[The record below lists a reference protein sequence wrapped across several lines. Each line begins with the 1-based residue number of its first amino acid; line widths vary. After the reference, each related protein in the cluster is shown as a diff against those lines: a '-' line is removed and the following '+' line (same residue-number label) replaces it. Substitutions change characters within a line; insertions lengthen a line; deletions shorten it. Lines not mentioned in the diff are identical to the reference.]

1 MPKRTVRSSLV
12 KTKINCLKCK
22 KVIKEETQN
31 YIKCDKCEKTFHL
44 SCTDLTKREFEML
57 IDNESETFECEY
69 CREEED
75 DDSEREKE
83 ISLNSRSV
91 SSINKFN
98 RLKGLLSSIPILP
111 DIIAIQETWF
121 QNAITQIYSIPGYK
135 VVHCCREDGYGGTS
149 VYVRDK
155 WVYTVDY
162 CKSESFLDIIAI
174 SLLNFKVN
182 ARPMKF
188 LTFYRSQ
195 KCSVEQFKFTLES
208 MLNDHAGSPI
218 VLVGD
223 TNIDRYHSSY
233 YNEMLDLF
241 QSFGCENAHE
251 MVTRPLSNTCIDHVF
266 SNFVERV
273 DVDSVECDI
282 SDHNL
287 VFCKIK
293 SKIMRNDFVEVM
305 KTKCDYQ
312 KAKRYLS
319 DELSPDFGSLN
330 VQDQTDRLTS
340 CIQGAIAYSTT
351 VSKTLKHA
359 RFMMTPWINVNLQH
373 LITIKFKLL
382 KRRKKERGNEAI
394 QDSLKRISRIISI
407 ANKRSREAYYAEN
420 IDRAANDP
428 KRGWNFINEVLGKKG
443 HKELELKDVQGR
455 RISNNLDKANA
466 LNTYFLD
473 SVMSLRRGIL
483 VDPGDNINIFHTLSG
498 DIDSVFSIE
507 QVDNNCI
514 MEVIENLKAGK
525 SPGHDGISSIFLK
538 ECSEIVSPFLAK
550 IFNGMISL
558 SIYPDILKLHR
569 IVPIPK
575 IVNASDVSNFRPV
588 AVLSTIDKIFEKI
601 IYDKLYTYCESNNLL
616 YENQYGFR
624 RGCGTEEAVLN
635 VIKFICSGLD
645 GGFNGVAGVF
655 FDFSKAF
662 DLVDHQL
669 LLEKMH
675 IYGIRGKEFL
685 LFRSFL
691 ENRKQYVDVSKS
703 KSFVGPVV
711 HGVPQGSCL
720 GPLLFSI
727 FINDIRN
734 LQLSGKLFM
743 FADDICL
750 FYPYKYD
757 IALRANIERDSALLC
772 EFARVNR
779 LVLNADKTKLIR
791 FRPNPSVNNDFSVY
805 IDGKSIHECISVT
818 YLGVM
823 LQNNLAWD
831 CHIRSL
837 KRKIAPAIGF
847 LYKMKNK
854 LNTKTKLT
862 IFSCLIQSH
871 LNYMVTSYAYNKNNS
886 ELRSLQS
893 MQNKALKVVFNLPP
907 NFSTLSLFEDMF
919 SSVITTLVTI
929 Q

>member
-135 VVHCCREDGYGGTS
+135 
-149 VYVRDK
+149 
-155 WVYTVDY
+155 
-162 CKSESFLDIIAI
+162 
-174 SLLNFKVN
+174 
-182 ARPMKF
+182 
-188 LTFYRSQ
+188 

-330 VQDQTDRLTS
+330 VQDQTDRLTY

-525 SPGHDGISSIFLK
+525 RPGHDGISSIFLK
-538 ECSEIVSPFLAK
+538 EYSEIVSPFLAK

-588 AVLSTIDKIFEKI
+588 AVLSTIDTIFEKI

-616 YENQYGFR
+616 YENQYRFR

-662 DLVDHQL
+662 DLVEHQL

-685 LFRSFL
+685 LFRSFWRIGNSTL
-691 ENRKQYVDVSKS
+691 MSVNRKVLW
-703 KSFVGPVV
+703 GP
-711 HGVPQGSCL
+711 
-720 GPLLFSI
+720 
-727 FINDIRN
+727 
-734 LQLSGKLFM
+734 
-743 FADDICL
+743 
-750 FYPYKYD
+750 
-757 IALRANIERDSALLC
+757 
-772 EFARVNR
+772 
-779 LVLNADKTKLIR
+779 
-791 FRPNPSVNNDFSVY
+791 
-805 IDGKSIHECISVT
+805 
-818 YLGVM
+818 
-823 LQNNLAWD
+823 
-831 CHIRSL
+831 
-837 KRKIAPAIGF
+837 
-847 LYKMKNK
+847 
-854 LNTKTKLT
+854 
-862 IFSCLIQSH
+862 
-871 LNYMVTSYAYNKNNS
+871 
-886 ELRSLQS
+886 
-893 MQNKALKVVFNLPP
+893 
-907 NFSTLSLFEDMF
+907 
-919 SSVITTLVTI
+919 
-929 Q
+929 

>member
-1 MPKRTVRSSLV
+1 M
-12 KTKINCLKCK
+12 
-22 KVIKEETQN
+22 
-31 YIKCDKCEKTFHL
+31 
-44 SCTDLTKREFEML
+44 
-57 IDNESETFECEY
+57 
-69 CREEED
+69 
-75 DDSEREKE
+75 
-83 ISLNSRSV
+83 
-91 SSINKFN
+91 
-98 RLKGLLSSIPILP
+98 
-111 DIIAIQETWF
+111 
-121 QNAITQIYSIPGYK
+121 
-135 VVHCCREDGYGGTS
+135 
-149 VYVRDK
+149 
-155 WVYTVDY
+155 
-162 CKSESFLDIIAI
+162 
-174 SLLNFKVN
+174 VN

-188 LTFYRSQ
+188 VTFYRSQ

-251 MVTRPLSNTCIDHVF
+251 MVTRPLSDTCIDHVF

-340 CIQGAIAYSTT
+340 CIQGAIARSTT

-382 KRRKKERGNEAI
+382 KRRKKERGNGAI

-455 RISNNLDKANA
+455 RISNNMDKANA

-498 DIDSVFSIE
+498 DIDFVFSIE

-514 MEVIENLKAGK
+514 MEVIENLKADK
-525 SPGHDGISSIFLK
+525 SPGHDGISSKFLK
-538 ECSEIVSPFLAK
+538 EC
-550 IFNGMISL
+550 
-558 SIYPDILKLHR
+558 KL
-569 IVPIPK
+569 K

-588 AVLSTIDKIFEKI
+588 AILSTIDKIFEKI

-635 VIKFICSGLD
+635 
-645 GGFNGVAGVF
+645 
-655 FDFSKAF
+655 AF

-669 LLEKMH
+669 LLKKMH
-675 IYGIRGKEFL
+675 IYGIRGKELL

-691 ENRKQYVDVSKS
+691 ENRKQYVDVTCIVNHDYPMVERRKS
-703 KSFVGPVV
+703 NHNPILYDLMFSNTI
-711 HGVPQGSCL
+711 HG
-720 GPLLFSI
+720 I
-727 FINDIRN
+727 T
-734 LQLSGKLFM
+734 
-743 FADDICL
+743 
-750 FYPYKYD
+750 
-757 IALRANIERDSALLC
+757 
-772 EFARVNR
+772 
-779 LVLNADKTKLIR
+779 LVQ
-791 FRPNPSVNNDFSVY
+791 
-805 IDGKSIHECISVT
+805 KSICMLATIYVLTWTREIHGNSFRVACIIMDATYNDRQPNSVKDILEYRVT
-818 YLGVM
+818 DMNESNEVNCFIL
-823 LQNNLAWD
+823 
-831 CHIRSL
+831 L
-837 KRKIAPAIGF
+837 KQHQI
-847 LYKMKNK
+847 
-854 LNTKTKLT
+854 
-862 IFSCLIQSH
+862 
-871 LNYMVTSYAYNKNNS
+871 
-886 ELRSLQS
+886 
-893 MQNKALKVVFNLPP
+893 
-907 NFSTLSLFEDMF
+907 
-919 SSVITTLVTI
+919 
-929 Q
+929 